1 VFSLR
6 LPIARGVGLNFW
18 VIGVWTIL
26 KKRNAQKVGVV
37 QYGVCMVLFC
47 AYCLN
52 KGFYLFYLLVAFM
65 VNVTF
70 AVSEELHEIIRSH
83 PEIKWSEI
91 ARKAIWE
98 YARKLE
104 LMERVT
110 SESRLSE
117 KDALEL
123 DKKVKA
129 GLRKRYEGVSKSG
142 KQ

>member
-1 VFSLR
+1 V
-6 LPIARGVGLNFW
+6 
-18 VIGVWTIL
+18 
-26 KKRNAQKVGVV
+26 
-37 QYGVCMVLFC
+37 
-47 AYCLN
+47 
-52 KGFYLFYLLVAFM
+52 

-70 AVSEELHEIIRSH
+70 AVPEELHEVMRRH

-91 ARKAIWE
+91 ARKAMWE

-104 LMERVT
+104 LMERVA

-117 KDALEL
+117 KDVLEL

-129 GLRKRYEGVSKSG
+129 GIGRRYRDVSKSE